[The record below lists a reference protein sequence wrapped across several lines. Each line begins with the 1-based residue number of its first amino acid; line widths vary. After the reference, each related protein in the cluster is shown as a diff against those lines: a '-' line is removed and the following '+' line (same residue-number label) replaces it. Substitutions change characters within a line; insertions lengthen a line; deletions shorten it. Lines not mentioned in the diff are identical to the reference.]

1 MRLQNEITIQQKG
14 ANQILL
20 LLCFLRKGPM
30 MICPAKVPSYPAKWT
45 DRNCM
50 RSQETGKRPYYTTIK
65 KTLKHSV
72 FWSQLWYLYLLSWA
86 FGCVVFGELCSY
98 CIVGTCFR
106 VRGFVVLMWYSC
118 ALVMVPV
125 CCSICSQIVC
135 TSGQQ
140 ISQPKLR
147 QVSKSPRA
155 VSYTHLTLPT
165 NAEV

>member
-1 MRLQNEITIQQKG
+1 
-14 ANQILL
+14 
-20 LLCFLRKGPM
+20 

-147 QVSKSPRA
+147 QVSKSPR
-155 VSYTHLTLPT
+155 VHTLYISLRGSKSSIQSKLKKKKIQINTST
-165 NAEV
+165 NR